1 MTEKSKEERWDMV
14 ERRREKFG
22 TRERLLWKSCEKEC
36 ESDLAE
42 KLDFRSQRN
51 SVGTGDLG
59 SIDLSL
65 PSREMAPS
73 TLESVSTV
81 HTAFVLK
88 SQYLTFCFFV
98 TFFLIFTASRIQK
111 PSKPK
116 LKQL

>member
-65 PSREMAPS
+65 PSREMALPRVCVNGS
-73 TLESVSTV
+73 YCICPEVSVSD
-81 HTAFVLK
+81 
-88 SQYLTFCFFV
+88 
-98 TFFLIFTASRIQK
+98 FLFLRHFL
-111 PSKPK
+111 PH
-116 LKQL
+116 LHCL